1 MLTIWKTK
9 KVGYEPEREN
19 VPEKNQNIGKNIL
32 KKLPK
37 KEMYIFLKRKLANN
51 RKCRKKEERII
62 KHKTLYQKNRQTN
75 QKQKT
80 YQKMLWGGWEEQ
92 QSSTSQNHLIN
103 LFKMYSK
110 IKNAYLFWFYFKLE
124 KFIQTLKFYNNSCG
138 LWTFSDCHVCYVSY
152 L

>member
-51 RKCRKKEERII
+51 RKCRKKRRTY
-62 KHKTLYQKNRQTN
+62 HKTQNTVSEKQTN
-75 QKQKT
+75 
-80 YQKMLWGGWEEQ
+80 
-92 QSSTSQNHLIN
+92 
-103 LFKMYSK
+103 
-110 IKNAYLFWFYFKLE
+110 
-124 KFIQTLKFYNNSCG
+124 
-138 LWTFSDCHVCYVSY
+138 
-152 L
+152 